1 MEYKFIDQGMVTEDL
16 SDAVTQLFNQLNDR
30 LKQQPLPNIYEDNS
44 IIFITCSDGE
54 QLIGMASMALY
65 KVISG
70 YKGMVEDVVVDNAY
84 RGKGIGRKLM
94 EKLLAA
100 GKEKDLDEILLFSG
114 HHRTAAINLYKS
126 LGFVKKDSGL
136 YRMVLD

>member
-1 MEYKFIDQGMVTEDL
+1 MEYKFIDKSVVTQEL
-16 SDAVTQLFNQLNDR
+16 SDAVAQLFNQLNDH
-30 LKQQPLPNIYEDNS
+30 LKQRSLSEIFLTENPV
-44 IIFITCSDGE
+44 IIACFDGKK
-54 QLIGMASMALY
+54 LIGMATMALY

-70 YKGMVEDVVVDNAY
+70 YKGMVEDVVVDNSY

-94 EKLLAA
+94 QKLLATA
-100 GKEKDLDEILLFSG
+100 NEKQLDEILLFSG

-136 YRMVLD
+136 YRLVL

>member
-1 MEYKFIDQGMVTEDL
+1 M
-16 SDAVTQLFNQLNDR
+16 FNQLNDR
-30 LKQQPLPNIYEDNS
+30 LKQLPLPNIYEDNS
-44 IIFITCSDGE
+44 IIFIACFDGDK
-54 QLIGMASMALY
+54 LIGMASMALY

-70 YKGMVEDVVVDNAY
+70 YKGMVEDVVVDNTY

-94 EKLLAA
+94 EKLLAKA
-100 GKEKDLDEILLFSG
+100 KERDLNEILLFSG

-136 YRMVLD
+136 YRMVLE